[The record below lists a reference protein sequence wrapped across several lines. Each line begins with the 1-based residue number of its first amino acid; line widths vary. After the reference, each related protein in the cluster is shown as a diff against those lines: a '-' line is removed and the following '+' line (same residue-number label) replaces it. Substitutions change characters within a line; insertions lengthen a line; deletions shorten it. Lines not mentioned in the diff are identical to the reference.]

1 MGVNYS
7 IVVIVAFWMN
17 YFAPMEKDILDKS
30 TCFESIVNTRR
41 AVRKFDPTDYDPLS
55 VTRSLERAH
64 LAPSSSNMQL
74 WEFYRVSTPD
84 TMKLLSKFCMGQ
96 NTTET
101 AREMIVV
108 VVRPDLWRRRAQS
121 NFNFVKENLGD
132 RPAFKGRSALSYY
145 SKLMPM
151 LYNND
156 VLGIRGAIKK
166 LVAWFIGL
174 RRPMVREVSGTDIR
188 IVAHKSAALA
198 AQTFMLSMVAE
209 GHDTC
214 PVEGFD
220 SKRVKRLLNL
230 PRRAEINM
238 VITCGK
244 RIPEGIYGPRFRVPL
259 SEVVF
264 QR

>member
-1 MGVNYS
+1 
-7 IVVIVAFWMN
+7 MN
-17 YFAPMEKDILDKS
+17 LP
-30 TCFESIVNTRR
+30 ESANVFDTIVNTRR
-41 AVRKFDPTDYDPLS
+41 AVRKFDPNDFDPLA
-55 VTRSLERAH
+55 VTRSLARAH

-74 WEFYRVSTPD
+74 WEFYRVTSPE
-84 TMKLLSKFCMGQ
+84 MKQQLSRFCMGQ

-101 AREMIVV
+101 ARELIVV

-121 NFNFVKENLGD
+121 NYDFVKKNLGD
-132 RPAFKGRSALSYY
+132 RPAFKGRSALQYY
-145 SKLMPM
+145 GKLMPL

-156 VLGIRGAIKK
+156 PLGIRGGIKK

-174 RRPMVREVSGTDIR
+174 RRPMVREVSGTDMR

-220 SKRVKRLLNL
+220 SKRVKRLLGL
-230 PRRAEINM
+230 PRKAEVNM

-259 SEVVF
+259 QEVVF
-264 QR
+264 ER

>member
-1 MGVNYS
+1 MMSDNAAV
-7 IVVIVAFWMN
+7 F
-17 YFAPMEKDILDKS
+17 D
-30 TCFESIVNTRR
+30 SIVNTRR
-41 AVRKFDPTDYDPLS
+41 AVRKFHPTDYDPMA

-74 WEFYRVSTPD
+74 WEFYRVSTPEV
-84 TMKLLSKFCMGQ
+84 KKELSRYCMGQ

-108 VVRPDLWRRRAQS
+108 VARPDIWKRRAQS
-121 NFNFVKENLGD
+121 NYDFVKNNLGD
-132 RPAFKGRSALSYY
+132 RPAFKGRSALTYY
-145 SKLMPM
+145 GRLMPL

-156 VLGIRGAIKK
+156 IFGIRGLFKK
-166 LVAWFIGL
+166 VFAWFVGL
-174 RRPMVREVSGTDIR
+174 RRPMVREVAGTDMR
-188 IVAHKSAALA
+188 IVVHKSAALA

-220 SKRVKRLLNL
+220 STRVKQLLNL

-244 RIPEGIYGPRFRVPL
+244 RIPEGVYGPRFRVPL
-259 SEVVF
+259 DEVVF
-264 QR
+264 ER

>member
-1 MGVNYS
+1 MIPEKAEVFDS
-7 IVVIVAFWMN
+7 IVQ
-17 YFAPMEKDILDKS
+17 
-30 TCFESIVNTRR
+30 TRR
-41 AVRKFDPTDYDPLS
+41 AVRKFHPTDYDRDA

-74 WEFYRVSTPD
+74 WEFYRVNTPD
-84 TMKLLSKFCMGQ
+84 NMKLLSRFCMGQ

-108 VVRPDLWRRRAQS
+108 VVRPDLWRNRARS
-121 NFNFVKENLGD
+121 NYNFVKENLGD

-156 VLGIRGAIKK
+156 MLGIRGAIKI

-174 RRPMVREVSGTDIR
+174 RRPMVRQVTGTDMR

-220 SKRVKRLLNL
+220 SKRVKRLLKL

-264 QR
+264 ER

>member
-1 MGVNYS
+1 MKMSETAECFNT
-7 IVVIVAFWMN
+7 IVH
-17 YFAPMEKDILDKS
+17 
-30 TCFESIVNTRR
+30 TRR

-84 TMKLLSKFCMGQ
+84 TMKMLSRFCMGQ

-108 VVRPDLWRRRAQS
+108 VVRPDLWKRRAQS
-121 NFNFVKENLGD
+121 NFDFIKENLGD

-145 SKLMPM
+145 GKLMPL

-156 VLGIRGAIKK
+156 FLGIRGGIKM

-174 RRPMVREVSGTDIR
+174 RRPMVREVSGTDMR
-188 IVAHKSAALA
+188 IVVHKSAALA

-220 SKRVKRLLNL
+220 SKLVKRLLKL

-244 RIPEGIYGPRFRVPL
+244 RIPEGIYGPQFRVPL

-264 QR
+264 ER

>member
-1 MGVNYS
+1 MKMTDTAECFNT
-7 IVVIVAFWMN
+7 IVH
-17 YFAPMEKDILDKS
+17 
-30 TCFESIVNTRR
+30 TRR
-41 AVRKFDPTDYDPLS
+41 AVRKFDPADYDPQA

-84 TMKLLSKFCMGQ
+84 TMKLLSRFCMGQ

-156 VLGIRGAIKK
+156 MFGIRGAIKK

>member
-1 MGVNYS
+1 MKMTDTAECFNT
-7 IVVIVAFWMN
+7 IVH
-17 YFAPMEKDILDKS
+17 
-30 TCFESIVNTRR
+30 TRR
-41 AVRKFDPTDYDPLS
+41 AVRKFDPTDYDPQA

-84 TMKLLSKFCMGQ
+84 TMKLLSRFCMGQ

-156 VLGIRGAIKK
+156 VLGIRGTIKK

-264 QR
+264 NR

>member
-1 MGVNYS
+1 MENVQGNPGICFDE
-7 IVVIVAFWMN
+7 IVR
-17 YFAPMEKDILDKS
+17 
-30 TCFESIVNTRR
+30 TRR
-41 AVRKFDPTDYDPLS
+41 AVRKFDPTDYDPNAVS
-55 VTRSLERAH
+55 RSLERAH

-74 WEFYRVSTPD
+74 WEFYRVSQPE
-84 TMKLLSKFCMGQ
+84 TMKLLSRFCMGQ

-108 VVRPDLWRRRAQS
+108 VARPDLWRRRAQS
-121 NFNFVKENLGD
+121 NYNFVKENLGD

-156 VLGIRGAIKK
+156 PLGIRGAIKK
-166 LVAWFIGL
+166 IVAWFIGL
-174 RRPMVREVSGTDIR
+174 RRPMVREVSGADMRVVT
-188 IVAHKSAALA
+188 HKSAALA

-220 SKRVKRLLNL
+220 SVRVKRLLNL

>member
-1 MGVNYS
+1 MKVDEISLSEGFEQ
-7 IVVIVAFWMN
+7 IVQ
-17 YFAPMEKDILDKS
+17 
-30 TCFESIVNTRR
+30 TRR
-41 AVRKFDPTDYDPLS
+41 AVRKFDAADYNPEA
-55 VTRSLERAH
+55 VTKSLARAH

-74 WEFYRVSTPD
+74 WEFYRVSSPD
-84 TMKLLSKFCMGQ
+84 KMKELSRYCMGQ

-108 VVRPDLWRRRAQS
+108 VARPDLWRRRAKS
-121 NFNFVKENLGD
+121 NYDFVKTNLGD
-132 RPAFKGRSALSYY
+132 RPAFKGRSALDYY
-145 SKLMPM
+145 GKLMPM

-156 VLGIRGAIKK
+156 ALGIRGGIKMIF
-166 LVAWFIGL
+166 AWFIGL
-174 RRPMVREVSGTDIR
+174 KRPMVRQVNRTDMR

-209 GHDTC
+209 SHDTC

-220 SKRVKRLLNL
+220 SKRVKRLLKL
-230 PRRAEINM
+230 PRRAEVNM

-259 SEVVF
+259 EEVVF
-264 QR
+264 SI

>member
-1 MGVNYS
+1 MDSLKNDLPS
-7 IVVIVAFWMN
+7 
-17 YFAPMEKDILDKS
+17 
-30 TCFESIVNTRR
+30 CFDFIVNTRR
-41 AVRKFDPTDYDPLS
+41 AVRKFHPTDYDPMA
-55 VTRSLERAH
+55 VTRSLQRAH

-74 WEFYRVSTPD
+74 WEFYRVSTPAK
-84 TMKLLSKFCMGQ
+84 MKELSRYCMGQ

-108 VVRPDLWRRRAQS
+108 VARPDLWRRRARS
-121 NFNFVKENLGD
+121 NYDFVEKNLGD
-132 RPAFKGRSALSYY
+132 RPAFKGRSALTYY
-145 SKLMPM
+145 GKLMPI

-156 VLGIRGAIKK
+156 PLGIRGGIKM

-174 RRPMVREVSGTDIR
+174 RRPMVRQVNRTDMR

-198 AQTFMLSMVAE
+198 SQTFMLSMVAE

-220 SKRVKRLLNL
+220 SKRLKKLLDL
-230 PRRAEINM
+230 PSRAEINM

-259 SEVVF
+259 EEVVF
-264 QR
+264 SV

>member
-1 MGVNYS
+1 MMSDSAAV
-7 IVVIVAFWMN
+7 F
-17 YFAPMEKDILDKS
+17 D
-30 TCFESIVNTRR
+30 SIVNTRR
-41 AVRKFDPTDYDPLS
+41 AVRKFHPTDYDPQS
-55 VTRSLERAH
+55 VTRSLARAH

-74 WEFYRVSTPD
+74 WEFYRITTPEV
-84 TMKLLSKFCMGQ
+84 KKQLSRFCMGQ
-96 NTTET
+96 NTTES

-108 VVRPDLWRRRAQS
+108 VARPDLWKRRAQS

-132 RPAFKGRSALSYY
+132 RPAFKGRSALQYY
-145 SKLMPM
+145 GKLMPL

-156 VLGIRGAIKK
+156 VLGIRGFLKK
-166 LVAWFIGL
+166 IVAWFVGL
-174 RRPMVREVSGTDIR
+174 RRPMVRQVAGTDMR

-264 QR
+264 ER